1 MNKKYWWI
9 LVLYLII
16 QVVSTFGI
24 YYVALLDKTTVFTK
38 EQANLIVTNWSIGT
52 FAIGALLFLWLIK
65 TAPPSSY
72 IDKQTLMPLA
82 KSMLYIIGGVIVA
95 FIAQAITAS
104 ITAMIR
110 GNVAQSENTADLI
123 GITQTNPLFILTI
136 VIIAPF
142 LEEVVFRKVLFG
154 ALTNKLPVGVAALF
168 SSVVFAAIHFDFAYL
183 LVYTGMGLVF
193 CYFYYKTKRLFVSF
207 SIHALMNGTALLLSV
222 FLT

>member
-9 LVLYLII
+9 LALYLII

-24 YYVALLDKTTVFTK
+24 YYVAFLNKSTQLPKA
-38 EQANLIVTNWSIGT
+38 QANLIVTNWSIAT
-52 FAIGALLFLWLIK
+52 FAVGALLFIWLIK
-65 TAPPSSY
+65 TAPRSSY
-72 IDKQTLMPLA
+72 IDKQTPLPLVT
-82 KSMLYIIGGVIVA
+82 SVFYIIGGVIVA
-95 FIAQAITAS
+95 FVTQAITAS

-110 GNVAQSENTADLI
+110 GTAAQSENTADLI
-123 GITQTNPLFILTI
+123 GITNTNPLFILTI

-154 ALTNKLPVGVAALF
+154 GLTNKLPVGVAALF
-168 SSVVFAAIHFDFAYL
+168 SSVVFAVIHFDFAYL

-207 SIHALMNGTALLLSV
+207 CIHALMNGTVLLLSV
-222 FLT
+222 VLT